1 MSEFNP
7 AGKKIAYL
15 LGGRFP
21 TNKAYGITCRET
33 INELVLRGHQAKIFC
48 YEYRYSD
55 SDFEKLMP
63 YIHPFRSNKITTFLR
78 KFGESGKTVFHKLA
92 WKSSL
97 LLDLRIN
104 FDSLNQYSP
113 EIIWVRNPEIANL
126 ISKNF
131 PKAKIVVEIHYSGPD
146 KYYKNLVNAAQEIVF
161 APISKS
167 LENYIGL
174 QGKNLNVISSPMS
187 INKSILSNK
196 SDVATFVQELREREN
211 RTINIGYVG
220 KFAPGGYSKGVEDLI
235 YLAGL
240 IQQMKLNMRVILVGG
255 EDTHV
260 DELKKLC
267 TGLGISDRYISI
279 MGHVS
284 HTEAVTTMRMLDVLV
299 LTLPRD
305 SNYNGSPLKTIEY
318 CAVGKI
324 VIAAHSDLYAQ
335 IFEEKFE
342 PFWYTPYDENSLL
355 NAIQEALDSQFLE
368 IRIDAGVRMAS
379 SFTWEKRTETIMNAF
394 DR

>member
-1 MSEFNP
+1 
-7 AGKKIAYL
+7 
-15 LGGRFP
+15 
-21 TNKAYGITCRET
+21 
-33 INELVLRGHQAKIFC
+33 
-48 YEYRYSD
+48 
-55 SDFEKLMP
+55 
-63 YIHPFRSNKITTFLR
+63 
-78 KFGESGKTVFHKLA
+78 
-92 WKSSL
+92 
-97 LLDLRIN
+97 
-104 FDSLNQYSP
+104 
-113 EIIWVRNPEIANL
+113 
-126 ISKNF
+126 
-131 PKAKIVVEIHYSGPD
+131 
-146 KYYKNLVNAAQEIVF
+146 
-161 APISKS
+161 
-167 LENYIGL
+167 
-174 QGKNLNVISSPMS
+174 
-187 INKSILSNK
+187 
-196 SDVATFVQELREREN
+196 
-211 RTINIGYVG
+211 
-220 KFAPGGYSKGVEDLI
+220 
-235 YLAGL
+235 
-240 IQQMKLNMRVILVGG
+240 
-255 EDTHV
+255 
-260 DELKKLC
+260 
-267 TGLGISDRYISI
+267 